1 MSIKIRMMRTEK
13 GSPNGIDVIT
23 YQRGREYILP
33 DDLANTLINLK
44 AAILSVETKM
54 EAIAPYNKMMD
65 HSKVENKATEEV
77 IKSTTEVRKRR
88 PYKRRG

>member
-1 MSIKIRMMRTEK
+1 MRTEK
-13 GSPNGIDVIT
+13 GSPNGIDIVT
-23 YQRGREYILP
+23 YERGKEYILS
-33 DDLANTLINLK
+33 DDLASTLINLR

-65 HSKVENKATEEV
+65 HSKVENKVTEEV
-77 IKSTTEVRKRR
+77 VKSTTEVRKRR